1 MANTPVSKRRSIPD
15 RTGFQPYNIWKQME
29 PRLRRRLALAVF
41 LMFAAIGPLSVL
53 MNETLHRVTP
63 LYVALVTIGS
73 GGISA
78 SIILFARRWY
88 LLLPSVILCFS
99 LIRNAVDLTSP
110 APVDSTETRH
120 EAQQPGTV
128 FGHDRPIDTPRMALG
143 VLAIGLIAAGYV
155 GFIIVL
161 STEGTRRAR
170 LETEVAIARQIQDS
184 LLPSETLTI
193 PWAESAG
200 RTIPAADVGGD
211 FFDIHLL
218 PDGRLLLFLAD
229 VAGHGVGAG
238 ILAAMTK
245 SAVYV
250 QASVDPSPGRVLAAL
265 NRTLR
270 DLSDRR
276 MFVTAACVVL
286 DGTSRRM
293 QVATAGHPPILLR
306 SSAGIAEIRTPSV
319 GLGMK
324 EDVVFDEC
332 EVPVGNGDVVLL
344 YSDGLVERTDRK
356 GEQYDLPRLR
366 QALQNAPPRSVG
378 PLLETILDDVTRFA
392 GRRPQ
397 ADDITVLAVRI
408 V

>member
-1 MANTPVSKRRSIPD
+1 MATMPISKPRSIPD

-53 MNETLHRVTP
+53 MNDTLHRVTP
-63 LYVALVTIGS
+63 LHVTLVTIGS

-88 LLLPSVILCFS
+88 LLLPSLFFCFY
-99 LIRNAVDLTSP
+99 LITNAVDLSSP
-110 APVDSTETRH
+110 SSVSSASTPREAP
-120 EAQQPGTV
+120 QPGTV
-128 FGHDRPIDTPRMALG
+128 LVHDRPIDTPRMALG

-184 LLPSETLTI
+184 LLPSGTLTT
-193 PWAESAG
+193 PWAEAGG
-200 RTIPAADVGGD
+200 RTIPAAEVGGD
-211 FFDIHLL
+211 FFDMHVL

-229 VAGHGVGAG
+229 VAGHGIGAG

-245 SAVYV
+245 SAVYL
-250 QASVDPSPGRVLAAL
+250 QASIDPSPGLVLAAL

-276 MFVTAACVVL
+276 MFVTAACVLL
-286 DGTSRRM
+286 DGGSRRI

-306 SSAGIAEIRTPSV
+306 SSGGVDEIRTPSV

-332 EVPVGNGDVVLL
+332 EVPIGIGDVVLL

-366 QALQNAPPRSVG
+366 QALQKAPADSVE
-378 PLLETILDDVTRFA
+378 PLLNSILDDVTRFA

-397 ADDITVLAVRI
+397 ADDISLLAVHIR
-408 V
+408 

>member
-1 MANTPVSKRRSIPD
+1 MKSMATSPPAKTQD
-15 RTGFQPYNIWKQME
+15 RTGFQPYNIWKEME
-29 PRLRRRLALAVF
+29 PRLRRQLGLVVF

-53 MNETLHRVTP
+53 MHDSIYHVSP

-73 GGISA
+73 GCISA

-88 LLLPSVILCFS
+88 LLVPSVLLSFF
-99 LIRNAVDLTSP
+99 LIMNASEIVSTVTGHSATNSP
-110 APVDSTETRH
+110 
-120 EAQQPGTV
+120 EAVQPGTV
-128 FGHDRPIDTPRMALG
+128 LSRERPVGTTRMLIG
-143 VLAIGLIAAGYV
+143 VVAIGFIAAGYV

-161 STEGTRRAR
+161 STEGTRRTR

-184 LLPSETLTI
+184 LLPSATLTT
-193 PWAESAG
+193 PWAEAAG
-200 RTIPAADVGGD
+200 RTIPAAEVGGD
-211 FFDIHLL
+211 FFDMHML

-245 SAVYV
+245 SAVYL

-276 MFVTAACVVL
+276 MFVTAACVLL
-286 DGTSRRM
+286 DGDSHRM
-293 QVATAGHPPILLR
+293 RAATAGHPPILLR
-306 SSAGIAEIRTPSV
+306 SSEGIAEIRTPSV

-324 EDVVFDEC
+324 ADVRFDEC
-332 EVPVGNGDVVLL
+332 EATVGSGDVVLL
-344 YSDGLVERTDRK
+344 YSDGLVERNNRE
-356 GEQYDLPRLR
+356 GEQFDLPRLR
-366 QALQNAPPRSVG
+366 HALQNAPVRSVT
-378 PLLETILDDVTRFA
+378 PLLQAVLDDVQRFA

-397 ADDITVLAVRI
+397 GDDITVLAARLL
-408 V
+408 

>member
-1 MANTPVSKRRSIPD
+1 MTSGADPSIRTPAD

-29 PRLRRRLALAVF
+29 PGLRRRLALAVF
-41 LMFAAIGPLSVL
+41 LMFAAIGPLSIL
-53 MNETLHRVTP
+53 MNDTLHRVTP

-88 LLLPSVILCFS
+88 FLLPSVS
-99 LIRNAVDLTSP
+99 LSYFLIMNALDLSSP
-110 APVDSTETRH
+110 PSAHSAITPL
-120 EAQQPGTV
+120 EALQPGTV
-128 FGHDRPIDTPRMALG
+128 LAHDRPADSPRMVLG
-143 VLAIGLIAAGYV
+143 VLAIGFIAAGYV

-161 STEGTRRAR
+161 SSEGTRRTR

-184 LLPSETLTI
+184 LLPSGTLTT
-193 PWAESAG
+193 PWAEAAG
-200 RTIPAADVGGD
+200 RTIPAAEIGGD
-211 FFDIHLL
+211 FFDMHVL

-245 SAVYV
+245 SAVYL

-276 MFVTAACVVL
+276 MFVTAACVLL
-286 DGTSRRM
+286 DGGSRRI

-306 SSAGIAEIRTPSV
+306 SPGGIAEIRTPSV

-324 EDVVFDEC
+324 EDAVFDEC
-332 EVPVGNGDVVLL
+332 EATIGKGDVVLL
-344 YSDGLVERTDRK
+344 YSDGLVERTNRE

-366 QALQNAPPRSVG
+366 QVLQKAPADSVD
-378 PLLETILDDVTRFA
+378 PLLNTILDDVTRFA

-397 ADDITVLAVRI
+397 ADDISLLAAHI
-408 V
+408 L

>member
-1 MANTPVSKRRSIPD
+1 MTDRPIPKHRDIPD

-53 MNETLHRVTP
+53 MNDTLHRVT
-63 LYVALVTIGS
+63 LLHVTLVTIGS

-88 LLLPSVILCFS
+88 LLLPSLFFCFY
-99 LIRNAVDLTSP
+99 LITNAVDLSSP
-110 APVDSTETRH
+110 SSVSSASTPREAP
-120 EAQQPGTV
+120 QPGTV
-128 FGHDRPIDTPRMALG
+128 LVHDRPIDTPRMALG

-184 LLPSETLTI
+184 LLPTGTLTT
-193 PWAESAG
+193 PWAEAGG
-200 RTIPAADVGGD
+200 RTIPAAEVGGD
-211 FFDIHLL
+211 FFDMHVL

-245 SAVYV
+245 SAVYL
-250 QASVDPSPGRVLAAL
+250 QASIDPSPGLVLAAL

-276 MFVTAACVVL
+276 MFVTAACVLL
-286 DGTSRRM
+286 DGGSRRI
-293 QVATAGHPPILLR
+293 QVATAGHPPILIR
-306 SSAGIAEIRTPSV
+306 SSEGFHKSFPMPIPPS
-319 GLGMK
+319 
-324 EDVVFDEC
+324 C
-332 EVPVGNGDVVLL
+332 
-344 YSDGLVERTDRK
+344 R
-356 GEQYDLPRLR
+356 
-366 QALQNAPPRSVG
+366 
-378 PLLETILDDVTRFA
+378 
-392 GRRPQ
+392 
-397 ADDITVLAVRI
+397 
-408 V
+408 